1 MIPFLFMF
9 YFGIHKVL
17 GISWLLEDLLA
28 SQEGLCPM
36 ELVTYF
42 MSLYV
47 CAVFI
52 KLMDDLETLGCILRV
67 AHPKKKAVLAHWID
81 SPKSHTSQCFWMR
94 LAVWMTNTAMLLS
107 HLWWLSNLSTSSGSC
122 WDKWDGGWSASAGR
136 TWLVI
141 GRRSLLVV

>member
-52 KLMDDLETLGCILRV
+52 KLMDDLETRLCTESRPSRKKLYWPIGLIPQRAILTSAFGCAL
-67 AHPKKKAVLAHWID
+67 H
-81 SPKSHTSQCFWMR
+81 S
-94 LAVWMTNTAMLLS
+94 
-107 HLWWLSNLSTSSGSC
+107 
-122 WDKWDGGWSASAGR
+122 
-136 TWLVI
+136 
-141 GRRSLLVV
+141 

>member
-67 AHPKKKAVLAHWID
+67 AHPKKK
-81 SPKSHTSQCFWMR
+81 
-94 LAVWMTNTAMLLS
+94 LS
-107 HLWWLSNLSTSSGSC
+107 WPIGLIPQRAIL
-122 WDKWDGGWSASAGR
+122 ASAFGCA
-136 TWLVI
+136 LQ
-141 GRRSLLVV
+141 SE